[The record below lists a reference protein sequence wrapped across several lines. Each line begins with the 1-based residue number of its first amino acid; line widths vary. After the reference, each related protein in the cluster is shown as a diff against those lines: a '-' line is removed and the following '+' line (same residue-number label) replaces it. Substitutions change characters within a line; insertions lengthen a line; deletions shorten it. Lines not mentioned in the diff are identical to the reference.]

1 MGKACP
7 ICNNPTI
14 DDSRFCKQHH
24 LAHERLQSAFDK
36 WRLAHGNEMTWRAFL
51 ERVIQLPETGR
62 KAQEVGKLFLE
73 TDLP

>member
-24 LAHERLQSAFDK
+24 LAHKRLQSVLDK
-36 WRLAHGNEMTWRAFL
+36 WRLAYCDEMTWRAFL

-62 KAQEVGKLFLE
+62 KAQEVGKLLLE
-73 TDLP
+73 TDSP